1 MSANGP
7 LYSIDVNKFSHALHC
22 H

>member
-1 MSANGP
+1 